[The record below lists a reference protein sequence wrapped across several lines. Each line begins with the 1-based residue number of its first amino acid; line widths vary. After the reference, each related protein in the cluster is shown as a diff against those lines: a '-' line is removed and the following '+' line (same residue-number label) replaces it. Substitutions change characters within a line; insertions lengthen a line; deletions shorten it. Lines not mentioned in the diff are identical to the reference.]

1 LNESEQTAR
10 PGTTAGL
17 PPIVGRK
24 EADLSTLEALR
35 SVHRPLYLVREEHA
49 ETIRLETRRNSLDGT
64 AVSSLAGMVA
74 PCPLECLG
82 DPTFCRDHGLRY
94 AYVGGSMAKGIS
106 STAMVK
112 ALGQAG
118 MLGFF
123 GAAGLQPAEVAAA
136 IDALQA
142 EADAFPF
149 GVNLIHS
156 PNEPPLENALVDL
169 FLERNIRLVE
179 ASAFLGLTLPVVR
192 YRTHGIH
199 RDAQGRIVVPNRLVA
214 KISRE
219 EVASRFCA
227 PPPEKLLRE
236 LVAAGDLSEAQAELA
251 AQVPMAQDITVEA
264 DSGGHTD
271 NRPAL
276 ALFPT
281 IAALRDRLQ
290 QQHAFDQPLRV
301 GLGGG
306 IATPAA
312 AAAGFALGAAYL
324 VTGSVNQACLEAGT
338 CEEVRRMLAETRQA
352 DVTMAPSGDMFEMGV
367 KVQVLKRGTMFSMRA
382 AKLYELYRGYD
393 SIEALPIAERQK
405 LEKTIFRM
413 PLEAVWSETQRFFQ
427 ERDPRQLI
435 KAEKEPKYKMA
446 LIFRWYLGLSPVWAN
461 QGDASRRIDYQVWCG
476 PAMGAFNEWAR
487 DSFLQDAGQRDVATV
502 ALNILFGAA
511 VTLRANQMSM
521 QGLRP
526 DQGEAL
532 TRPLP
537 ADTIKEYLR

>member
-251 AQVPMAQDITVEA
+251 AQVPMAQDVTVEA

>member
-1 LNESEQTAR
+1 MNESEQTAR

>member
-1 LNESEQTAR
+1 MNESEQTAR

-123 GAAGLQPAEVAAA
+123 RAAGLQPAEVAAA

-382 AKLYELYRGYD
+382 AKLYELYRSYD

>member
-1 LNESEQTAR
+1 MNESEQTAR

-312 AAAGFALGAAYL
+312 AA
-324 VTGSVNQACLEAGT
+324 
-338 CEEVRRMLAETRQA
+338 
-352 DVTMAPSGDMFEMGV
+352 GV
-367 KVQVLKRGTMFSMRA
+367 EIGRA
-382 AKLYELYRGYD
+382 H
-393 SIEALPIAERQK
+393 
-405 LEKTIFRM
+405 
-413 PLEAVWSETQRFFQ
+413 V
-427 ERDPRQLI
+427 
-435 KAEKEPKYKMA
+435 
-446 LIFRWYLGLSPVWAN
+446 
-461 QGDASRRIDYQVWCG
+461 
-476 PAMGAFNEWAR
+476 
-487 DSFLQDAGQRDVATV
+487 
-502 ALNILFGAA
+502 
-511 VTLRANQMSM
+511 
-521 QGLRP
+521 
-526 DQGEAL
+526 
-532 TRPLP
+532 
-537 ADTIKEYLR
+537 

>member
-251 AQVPMAQDITVEA
+251 AQVPMAQDINVEA

-413 PLEAVWSETQRFFQ
+413 SLESVWSETQRFFQ